1 MAFQNDHFWVLSLD
15 GGGVRALSSL
25 IILRKIM
32 DEAGTEPAKV
42 FTAVAGTSGG
52 GVLAENVRQPRVNAR
67 IQAKVPN
74 LQRHTYVVCRKV
86 NQNGELDPS
95 YVALSTKK
103 TDTSINCEVWKA
115 GRATSAAPTY
125 FLPQNIQ
132 MQDTQTA
139 SYVDG
144 GLGFNNPIHTIS
156 DEYKHLGFDVANKR
170 RVCYVSIGTG
180 KPSSEEL
187 DRARRFWRRSLK
199 PSLLSTSLQA
209 LAWLL
214 PNAPGGQL
222 AGYLNDK
229 DARDA
234 VFDQAMGENAHE
246 HFKLTIQAE
255 GQLHS
260 DTERYFRF
268 NCDKDFDTFD
278 GHHGLSDIALDGHR
292 HLQNIRNVTES
303 YLQRE
308 AGQIDQCVRQLQVQA
323 KSIAFV
329 P

>member
-1 MAFQNDHFWVLSLD
+1 
-15 GGGVRALSSL
+15 
-25 IILRKIM
+25 
-32 DEAGTEPAKV
+32 
-42 FTAVAGTSGG
+42 
-52 GVLAENVRQPRVNAR
+52 
-67 IQAKVPN
+67 
-74 LQRHTYVVCRKV
+74 
-86 NQNGELDPS
+86 
-95 YVALSTKK
+95 
-103 TDTSINCEVWKA
+103 
-115 GRATSAAPTY
+115 
-125 FLPQNIQ
+125 